1 MARSSSGLPNQ
12 LPNHLPNQFNR
23 AFDLSSLK
31 APPNVAAGQ
40 VIEANERVFVEQ
52 LIPLSKERLVIVV
65 LWTPRS
71 PDSISLVELLTSLAM
86 SAKWQLATVN
96 VDVEPAIV
104 EALRVSGVP
113 TTIALIAGQVAPLF
127 DGLIP
132 PEQLTEL
139 LDKVL
144 ALAAKQ
150 GLSDSNSD
158 STEGNSSG
166 ERDAPDEPEVTAAY
180 GALAVNDL
188 NRAKLEFEKLL
199 ARKPNDRDAVQG
211 LANIEL
217 LQRITGHDGVEVME
231 KSEKDPSDVSA
242 QKIAADFQFLSGDIS
257 GAFTR
262 LINLIQLT
270 EADERES
277 IRLQVLSLFAM
288 LEPDDSELVKARS
301 ALARALF

>member
-1 MARSSSGLPNQ
+1 MAKLPS
-12 LPNHLPNQFNR
+12 QFNR

-31 APPNVAAGQ
+31 EPPSVPAGQ
-40 VIEANERVFVEQ
+40 VIEANERIFVEQ
-52 LIPLSKERLVIVV
+52 LIPLSKQKVVVVV

-71 PDSISLVELLTSLAM
+71 SESVALVQVLTTM
-86 SAKWQLATVN
+86 SKQAAGSGSWQLATVN
-96 VDVEPAIV
+96 VDVESAIV
-104 EALRVSGVP
+104 EALRASGVP

-127 DGLIP
+127 EGLIP

-139 LDKVL
+139 FEKVVEL
-144 ALAAKQ
+144 AKKQ
-150 GLSDSNSD
+150 GVTGGDGTSFESFASNES
-158 STEGNSSG
+158 
-166 ERDAPDEPEVTAAY
+166 DEPEEPEIVAAY

-188 NRAKLEFEKLL
+188 ARAKSEFEKLL
-199 ARKPNDRDAVQG
+199 VRKPNDKDAVQG
-211 LANIEL
+211 LANVEL
-217 LQRITGHDGVEVME
+217 LTRITGHDGGEVMAKAE
-231 KSEKDPSDVSA
+231 ADSKDIKN
-242 QKIAADFQFLSGDIS
+242 QKLAADFQFLSGDIA

-270 EADERES
+270 VGDERES

>member
-12 LPNHLPNQFNR
+12 LPSQLPSQFNR

-150 GLSDSNSD
+150 GLSDNN
-158 STEGNSSG
+158 EGHSSG
-166 ERDAPDEPEVTAAY
+166 ETDAPDEPEVTAAY

-188 NRAKLEFEKLL
+188 NRAKSEFEKLL

-242 QKIAADFQFLSGDIS
+242 QKLAADFQFLSGDIS